1 MDIPTWL
8 EHKPVIAVDYQKFRK
23 YNTDAKY
30 LSLGRATWDE
40 NDFSAKIWRWVEDRE
55 KKKGRWSRQSEELP
69 FDRLLD
75 LTRLFLSAIFDKE
88 SGLCE
93 EVLNENGAKS
103 LASYLDENMEL
114 YLPRIEAIKNLLQKE
129 APSENSNQHTPAPN
143 IFSFATSELSQDAIL
158 AYMLQWADSQYEMVN
173 PQMHALGVSLFHC
186 LTGDDSVVVNTIEV
200 GRQLNDID
208 VYAKVNGNLFL
219 IIEDKTK
226 TTIHGRQLEKYRTFA
241 EETFGN
247 SWQIKLAYV
256 KTGNEPIQILN
267 QVKNAGY
274 RVVLRIDLLNVLN
287 QYQGTNPMIKDF
299 RTHLQT
305 IETETQS
312 YQIIPVDSWEVYS
325 KCWQGLYMALE
336 QKIPDFGWKYVPNK
350 AGGFWGAFWHF
361 LDIQDGQIYLQIESG
376 KFCFKLSYWGEKS
389 RSHVRNYCFHMLQN
403 IANSQYPE
411 LHKPNRFGSGEY
423 MTFMV
428 VEKDD
433 LFGKGLVDIESLL
446 LKLRGYGELLDAL
459 QQKIKNEPF

>member
-1 MDIPTWL
+1 MALDIPTWL

-23 YNTDAKY
+23 YNTDAKF
-30 LSLGRATWDE
+30 LSLGRATWDKD
-40 NDFSAKIWRWVEDRE
+40 DFSAKIWRLVEN
-55 KKKGRWSRQSEELP
+55 KGRWSRQSEELP

-75 LTRLFLSAIFDKE
+75 LTRLFLSAISDKE
-88 SGLCE
+88 SGLGE
-93 EVLNENGAKS
+93 EVLNENEAKS

-114 YLPRIEAIKNLLQKE
+114 YQPRIEAIKNLLQKE
-129 APSENSNQHTPAPN
+129 NSSEKSNQCAPAPN

-158 AYMLQWADSQYEMVN
+158 AYMLQWADSQYEKVDSR
-173 PQMHALGVSLFHC
+173 MHALGVSLFHC
-186 LTGDDSVVVNTIEV
+186 LINDDSVVVNTIEV

-208 VYAKVNGNLFL
+208 VYAKVNENIFL
-219 IIEDKTK
+219 VIEDKTN
-226 TTIHGRQLEKYRTFA
+226 TTIHGGQLEKYRTFA
-241 EETFGN
+241 EKTFGN

-267 QVKNAGY
+267 QVKGAGY

-287 QYQGTNPMIKDF
+287 QYQGSNPVIIDF
-299 RTHLQT
+299 RTHLQA
-305 IETETQS
+305 IEDGTQS
-312 YQIIPVDSWEVYS
+312 YRTIPIDSWSVGSGY
-325 KCWQGLYMALE
+325 WQGLYMALE
-336 QKIPDFGWKYVPNK
+336 HEIPDFGWKYVPNK

-376 KFCFKLSYWGEKS
+376 KFCFKLNYWGEKS

-428 VEKDD
+428 VEKDA